1 MSEIV
6 NSMYEAFNF
15 ISENVRWKISEH
27 DVAEF
32 IRGRF
37 DRAGLI
43 TDEGPVVAF
52 NSNSSDP
59 HTNPAPEDSAI
70 IRRDGWL
77 LIDAWAKPASIDQF
91 VVVDGDQSAEPVY
104 ADITWVAKIGSPPTD
119 DHIKVFDSVRRAR
132 DSAYQFPEK

>member
-43 TDEGPVVAF
+43 TDEGP
-52 NSNSSDP
+52 SCRLQLKLIRSSLRP
-59 HTNPAPEDSAI
+59 HT
-70 IRRDGWL
+70 RRSSHHPKRRLAFDRRMGETP
-77 LIDAWAKPASIDQF
+77 ID
-91 VVVDGDQSAEPVY
+91 
-104 ADITWVAKIGSPPTD
+104 
-119 DHIKVFDSVRRAR
+119 
-132 DSAYQFPEK
+132 